1 MDPVTASIISSIP
14 ILLAIIAAI
23 LKGSGGP
30 NGEAPANPQEMMQDV
45 QAAADA
51 AAAGG
56 DPNTIDQ
63 ATAMAAQAD
72 AGGAGPED
80 AQSAMMAP
88 GTVRLPGGVVAQKS
102 HLMLAGGIVAGLL
115 VLSMVT
121 KKKA

>member
-30 NGEAPANPQEMMQDV
+30 NGEAPANAQEAMQDV

-51 AAAGG
+51 AQAGG
-56 DPNTIDQ
+56 DPSAVEQ
-63 ATAMAAQAD
+63 AVAMAAQAD

-88 GTVRLPGGVVAQKS
+88 GTVRLPGGVIAQKS
-102 HLMLAGGIVAGLL
+102 HLMLGGVVVVGLL
-115 VLSMVT
+115 VLSMT
-121 KKKA
+121 GKKKA